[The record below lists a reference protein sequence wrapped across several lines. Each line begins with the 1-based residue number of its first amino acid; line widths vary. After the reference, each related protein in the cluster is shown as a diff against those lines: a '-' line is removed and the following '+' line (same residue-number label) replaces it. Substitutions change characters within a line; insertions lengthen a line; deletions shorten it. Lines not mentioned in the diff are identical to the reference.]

1 MKIIK
6 KIAIFLHS
14 LLLSACVPSEPDIY
28 IISLDRTPARY
39 QKVKKL
45 FDKQKVQCIRF
56 SAIDGYK
63 LDFQNVD
70 TKQFL
75 NAEQKK
81 NFTSYV
87 WKNRPAKYNVFLNGR
102 KLMQIIVD
110 KVPFSLGEVG
120 VACSH
125 REIWK
130 KIAKNNYDKVIIFE
144 DDIAPGKNFKKRLNK
159 YLNDL
164 PDDWDIAYLGIGRRG
179 NKYGYFVCVG
189 NIFRDIDNVEKHPFV
204 AKIQPTNL
212 VYGMYGYVINSR
224 GVKKLLKATEESRFP
239 IDDIVFQQGGINTGK
254 VKGYV
259 AKKKLIKVIPMHSEI
274 KNMGRNY

>member
-1 MKIIK
+1 MKITRKFALI
-6 KIAIFLHS
+6 IC
-14 LLLSACVPSEPDIY
+14 LLLGACVPSEQNIY
-28 IISLDRTPARY
+28 VINLDRTPDRY
-39 QKVKKL
+39 KKVKEK
-45 FDKQKVQCIRF
+45 FDKQKVHCIRF

-75 NAEQKK
+75 SSEQKK
-81 NFTSYV
+81 NFAKYV

-110 KVPFSLGEVG
+110 KVRFSLGEVG

-130 KIAKNNYDKVIIFE
+130 KVIENDYDKVIIFE
-144 DDIAPGKNFKKRLNK
+144 DDIAPGEDFKKRLNE

-164 PDDWDIAYLGIGRRG
+164 PDDWDIAYLGVGRRG
-179 NKYGYFVCVG
+179 NKYGYFICVG
-189 NIFRDIDNVEKHPFV
+189 SIFRDIDNVEGHPFV

-212 VYGMYGYVINSR
+212 VYGMYGYAINKR
-224 GVKKLLKATEESRFP
+224 GAKKLLKATDESSFP
-239 IDDIVFQQGGINTGK
+239 IDDIVFQQGGIDTGN

-259 AKKKLIKVIPMHSEI
+259 AKKKLIKIIPERSEI
-274 KNMGRNY
+274 TNMGRHY